1 MSHLYRECLCPSP
14 RVLTLGPPAC
24 QSLQR
29 PEICSHLHPVAIKLQ
44 SLQSVECGICRGLH
58 CLAINTLAAPST
70 IALAFPSAKKALP
83 SFLPKERHSLGT
95 IPALLR
101 ATRVAPWWPSLEE
114 HRSHISVATR
124 AMSSSS
130 STLQLP
136 GGLGA
141 MGPLPTHPTRDWE
154 STQTPSGWPGKGWG
168 YMLSS
173 FQCLPEK
180 IRLKEQTKTPLSLEK
195 RFRDNGEVWHRMSPA
210 RKGTLGDGSIRRLPG
225 HG

>member
-1 MSHLYRECLCPSP
+1 MLVPITSCSY
-14 RVLTLGPPAC
+14 LGPSCLPKPT
-24 QSLQR
+24 R

-44 SLQSVECGICRGLH
+44 SLLSTECGICRGLH

-70 IALAFPSAKKALP
+70 VALAFPSDKKALP

-114 HRSHISVATR
+114 RRSHISVATR

-130 STLQLP
+130 STLQQP

-141 MGPLPTHPTRDWE
+141 TGPLPTHPTRDWE
-154 STQTPSGWPGKGWG
+154 SAQPPSGWPGKGWG

-195 RFRDNGEVWHRMSPA
+195 RFRDNGEV
-210 RKGTLGDGSIRRLPG
+210 
-225 HG
+225 